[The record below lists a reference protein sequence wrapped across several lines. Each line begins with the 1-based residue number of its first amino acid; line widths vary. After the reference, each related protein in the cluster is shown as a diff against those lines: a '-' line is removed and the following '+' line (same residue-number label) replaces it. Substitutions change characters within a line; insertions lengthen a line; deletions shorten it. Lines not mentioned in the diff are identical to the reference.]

1 MSLEKKEKI
10 SEKVSLLNIQNNER
24 IVRKYYQVFCALGA
38 GLMLTCIGFCGPA
51 SGFLIPQLEDP
62 KVGFGITT
70 EDGSWIASIL
80 VVGSITGSL
89 CGGIQSDRL
98 GRKKS
103 LQIDSLV
110 FTFATLSI
118 AFSPNLPIVLI
129 GRFVQGHSQASSRV
143 ACSTYISETSQ
154 SAIRTYT
161 GLLTA
166 MCYNVAFALAFIF
179 GKNFIFLR
187 KNIQLGFQVLCYRG
201 DMLLV

>member
-1 MSLEKKEKI
+1 MSHFWVFTQLSTPSTGQPRLCPKQM
-10 SEKVSLLNIQNNER
+10 QN
-24 IVRKYYQVFCALGA
+24 
-38 GLMLTCIGFCGPA
+38 
-51 SGFLIPQLEDP
+51 
-62 KVGFGITT
+62 
-70 EDGSWIASIL
+70 
-80 VVGSITGSL
+80 
-89 CGGIQSDRL
+89 DRL